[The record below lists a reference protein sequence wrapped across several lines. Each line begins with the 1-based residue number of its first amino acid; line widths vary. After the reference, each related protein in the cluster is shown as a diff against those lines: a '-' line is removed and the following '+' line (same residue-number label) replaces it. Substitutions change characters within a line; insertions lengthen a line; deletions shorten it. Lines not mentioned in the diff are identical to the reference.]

1 MMQSFGANCHP
12 SPSSLTDFGK
22 KLLAED
28 SNNPGS
34 LGIAISDAIE
44 MVVKSGGNAK
54 YSLGSVLGHVL
65 MHQTINGNE
74 AILQMEQAGDYPDII
89 VGCTGGGSNLS
100 GLMFPFL
107 GQQLRGGQKI
117 DIIGCEPLSC
127 PSFTKGKYAYDHG
140 DLAKITPLIK
150 MHTLGSDFLP
160 PATHSGGLRYHGM
173 SYHLSHLY
181 DLGLMRAKAY
191 GQKECFE
198 AGINFGQ
205 QEGIIPAPEATH
217 AVKGAI
223 DAALECKEKGESK
236 TILFNLCGHAHFDM
250 SAYDDY
256 LSGNL
261 AEDIFEEDSANKSMA
276 NLPQV

>member
-1 MMQSFGANCHP
+1 MQSFGAKCHP

-22 KLLAED
+22 KLLDENP
-28 SNNPGS
+28 NNPGS

-44 MVVKSGGNAK
+44 AVVKSGGKAK
-54 YSLGSVLGHVL
+54 YALGSVLGHVL

-140 DLAKITPLIK
+140 DMAKMTPLIK

-160 PATHSGGLRYHGM
+160 PANHSGGLRYHGM

-181 DLGLMRAKAY
+181 ELGLMRAKAY

-198 AGINFGQ
+198 AGVTFGN
-205 QEGIIPAPEATH
+205 QEGIIPAPEANH
-217 AVKGAI
+217 AVKGVM
-223 DAALECKEKGESK
+223 DAALDCKEKGESK
-236 TILFNLCGHAHFDM
+236 TILFNLCGHGHFDM
-250 SAYDDY
+250 SAYSDY
-256 LSGNL
+256 FENKLS
-261 AEDIFEEDSANKSMA
+261 EDVFEEENVNKALS
-276 NLPQV
+276 NLPNVA